1 MEKFIGNLPIEVTD
15 IRASRGGDVNDAYKI
30 YSADK
35 LYYMLV
41 QKNCDD
47 SFYDGEIAGLKLFE
61 EIGINAPRVIDHGFV
76 DGDTYLL
83 LSFLEEASKGSQ
95 SELAE
100 VVAKMHQ
107 KKSPNGK
114 FGFDYPYRGS
124 QTTFS
129 NDWKD
134 TWAEVFLEER
144 MNVLAK
150 QLMDM
155 DLWTDYDYEKFEKV
169 YLIMD
174 NELKN
179 QKSQACLL
187 HGDLWG
193 GNYMFLSEGSPALFD
208 PSPFYGDREFDIGI
222 TTVFG
227 GFTDEFYQR
236 YNEIYPLEDGYRLRL
251 EFYRLYLYMVHLVKF
266 GEMYESSVNATMEN
280 ILNFWGE
287 LWHW

>member
-41 QKNCDD
+41 QKNCYD

-76 DGDTYLL
+76 DGDAYLL

-179 QKSQACLL
+179 QKSQASLL

-193 GNYMFLSEGSPALFD
+193 GNYMFLSDGSPALFD

-227 GFTDEFYQR
+227 EFTDEFYQR

-266 GEMYESSVNATMEN
+266 GEMYESSVNAIMEN
-280 ILNFWGE
+280 ILNF
-287 LWHW
+287 